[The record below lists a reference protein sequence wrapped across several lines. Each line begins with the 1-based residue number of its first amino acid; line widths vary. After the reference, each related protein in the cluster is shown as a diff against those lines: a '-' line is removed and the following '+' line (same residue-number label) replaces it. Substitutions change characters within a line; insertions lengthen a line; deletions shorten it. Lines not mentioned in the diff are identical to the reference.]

1 MIETVWPYLAVLLLA
16 AGVFPALER
25 STGWRVF
32 EFLPPI
38 VLTYLAAM
46 LLAVCGLW
54 SGSDAIRATQAGI
67 TAHALPAL
75 LFLLMVTCDVRAIL
89 ALGPRVLGVFACAM
103 LTICIGIVLAALLFR
118 GVLPPEAPKIF
129 AALSATWVGGAA
141 NMLAV
146 TESIGLTGNALSPAL
161 LTDAV
166 CYSVWVV
173 VLFSTAPLA
182 QVFDRW
188 SGAAARADAARVDGA
203 ADAAPVVVVAPMSLI
218 PGQVLLWL
226 GIALLVALGARAI
239 AAALPPLAALT
250 PTSIT
255 VLIATLAGLVV
266 ARTPLARMPGSA
278 PIASALLAIVVAV
291 MGSQSDLSGL
301 ASAPLFIL
309 AGLVALAIH
318 AALLAG
324 AAKLFRFELALCG
337 IASLAQIGG
346 VASAPIL
353 AATYRPALVPVA
365 ILLALLGYI
374 LGTGVGLV
382 MAPLLASLAPMGV

>member
-1 MIETVWPYLAVLLLA
+1 M
-16 AGVFPALER
+16 
-25 STGWRVF
+25 
-32 EFLPPI
+32 
-38 VLTYLAAM
+38 
-46 LLAVCGLW
+46 
-54 SGSDAIRATQAGI
+54 
-67 TAHALPAL
+67 
-75 LFLLMVTCDVRAIL
+75 
-89 ALGPRVLGVFACAM
+89 
-103 LTICIGIVLAALLFR
+103 
-118 GVLPPEAPKIF
+118 
-129 AALSATWVGGAA
+129 
-141 NMLAV
+141 
-146 TESIGLTGNALSPAL
+146 
-161 LTDAV
+161 
-166 CYSVWVV
+166 
-173 VLFSTAPLA
+173 
-182 QVFDRW
+182 
-188 SGAAARADAARVDGA
+188 
-203 ADAAPVVVVAPMSLI
+203 LI

-226 GIALLVALGARAI
+226 GIALLVTLGARAV

-255 VLIATLAGLVV
+255 VLIATLAGLVI

-301 ASAPLFIL
+301 ASAPMFIL

-365 ILLALLGYI
+365 VLLALLGYI
-374 LGTGVGLV
+374 LGTGVGLF
-382 MAPLLASLAPMGV
+382 MAPLLASLGG

>member
-1 MIETVWPYLAVLLLA
+1 MIKTVWPYLAVLLLA
-16 AGVFPALER
+16 AGAFPALER
-25 STGWRVF
+25 RTGWRVF

-54 SGSDAIRATQAGI
+54 TNSDPIREAQGAI

-75 LFLLMVTCDVRAIL
+75 LFLLMVTCDVRAII

-141 NMLAV
+141 NMVAV
-146 TESIGLTGNALSPAL
+146 TESIGLSGSALSPAL

-166 CYSVWVV
+166 CYSIWVV

-182 QVFDRW
+182 HVFDRW
-188 SGAAARADAARVDGA
+188 SGAAARVDAARTLVEVDA
-203 ADAAPVVVVAPMSLI
+203 TPATPIVPATTAPI
-218 PGQVLLWL
+218 PGQILLWL

-239 AAALPPLAALT
+239 AFALPPLAALT
-250 PTSIT
+250 PMSIA
-255 VLIATLAGLVV
+255 VLVATLAGLVV
-266 ARTPLARMPGSA
+266 ARTPLARLPGSA
-278 PIASALLAIVVAV
+278 SIASALLAIVVAV
-291 MGSQSDLSGL
+291 MGSQSDLTGL
-301 ASAPLFIL
+301 ASAPMFIV

-374 LGTGVGLV
+374 LGTGVGLI
-382 MAPLLASLAPMGV
+382 MAPLLASLGG

>member
-16 AGVFPALER
+16 AGAFPALER
-25 STGWRVF
+25 RTGWRVF

-54 SGSDAIRATQAGI
+54 NSSEAIRATQAGI

-75 LFLLMVTCDVRAIL
+75 LFLLMVTCDVRAII

-103 LTICIGIVLAALLFR
+103 GSICIGIVLASLLFR
-118 GVLPPEAPKIF
+118 GLLPPEAPKIF

-146 TESIGLTGNALSPAL
+146 TDSIGLSGSALSPAL

-166 CYSVWVV
+166 CYSIWVV
-173 VLFSTAPLA
+173 LLFSSAPLA
-182 QVFDRW
+182 HVFDRW
-188 SGAAARADAARVDGA
+188 SGAAARAAVSPVDGA
-203 ADAAPVVVVAPMSLI
+203 AKPVAAAASAAPTLI

-226 GIALLVALGARAI
+226 GIALLVTLGARAI
-239 AAALPPLAALT
+239 ASALPPLAALT

-255 VLIATLAGLVV
+255 VLVATLAGLVV

-301 ASAPLFIL
+301 ASAPMFIL

-365 ILLALLGYI
+365 VLLALLGYI
-374 LGTGVGLV
+374 LGTGVGLF
-382 MAPLLASLAPMGV
+382 MAPLLASIGG